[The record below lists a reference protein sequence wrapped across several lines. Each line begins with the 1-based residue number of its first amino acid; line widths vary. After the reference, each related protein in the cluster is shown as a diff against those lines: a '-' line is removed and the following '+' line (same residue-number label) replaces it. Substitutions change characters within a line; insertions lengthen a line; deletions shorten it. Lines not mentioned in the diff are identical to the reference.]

1 MLDDIADFLRL
12 IYWPWS
18 LLIIGKTDSLPT
30 LLISKQ
36 RCNKTSPKNCCNI
49 LACLA
54 MKCQEDFFY
63 FISAK
68 LLGYQMRRQKK
79 RQNLS
84 GLGKLLNRQL
94 YLICWTC
101 LYSNPERA
109 FTCCTSTNL
118 FSHTKGARKYTGKC
132 FFVETILYL
141 T

>member
-54 MKCQEDFFY
+54 MKCQEDFF
-63 FISAK
+63 
-68 LLGYQMRRQKK
+68 
-79 RQNLS
+79 
-84 GLGKLLNRQL
+84 
-94 YLICWTC
+94 
-101 LYSNPERA
+101 
-109 FTCCTSTNL
+109 
-118 FSHTKGARKYTGKC
+118 
-132 FFVETILYL
+132 ILYL
-141 T
+141 LNYLDIKCVDRRNGKISQAWVSCWIDSFIWSAELASTPTQKELLPVVHQQISSLTQRELESILENAFL